1 MALKERIEFETNAGF
16 TKSQSEALE
25 VASAFF
31 GMKRGQIIRQGT
43 AEWLIARGFLNHPL
57 KHLNN
62 VLDDAKNG
70 GTAK

>member
-1 MALKERIEFETNAGF
+1 MALKERIEF
-16 TKSQSEALE
+16 
-25 VASAFF
+25 V